1 MPNTDISQSNSALN
15 RAEVRGAQCSGTAH
29 WGDRWDSEWRSTT
42 LIEIEIRTAWASQC
56 ATVIESAM
64 N

>member
-1 MPNTDISQSNSALN
+1 MSNTDISQSNSALN
-15 RAEVRGAQCSGTAH
+15 RAEVRGVQCSGAGH

-42 LIEIEIRTAWASQC
+42 LIEIEIRTLWASQC
-56 ATVIESAM
+56 AIVIESAM